1 MKECEVAMMGDVVSM
16 EAAANFVPKPEDD
29 EAMAY
34 EPVAFGF
41 HSAARGWNRILKTG
55 GGKFEYRVGCDR

>member
-41 HSAARGWNRILKTG
+41 HSAARG
-55 GGKFEYRVGCDR
+55 